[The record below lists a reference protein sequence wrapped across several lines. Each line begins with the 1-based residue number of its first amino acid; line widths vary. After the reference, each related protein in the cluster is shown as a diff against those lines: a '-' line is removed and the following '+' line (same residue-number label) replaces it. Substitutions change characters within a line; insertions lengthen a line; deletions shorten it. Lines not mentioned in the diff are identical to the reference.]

1 MSPYLVSLD
10 VESDKGSVK
19 RATKGVK
26 YAIEF
31 VVREGDSLI
40 LIISRCA
47 RFFIDYVCSVQQ
59 DLCLKLTGGS
69 NSVSGF
75 LTIDAVLN
83 RGFSQLERVLVG
95 CWVEAARNLEKNVKN
110 ESVRITIDLRWK
122 IDIFS
127 LALEFYPLILLI
139 LNKI

>member
-1 MSPYLVSLD
+1 MSPYLVRLD

-31 VVREGDSLI
+31 VVREWDSLI

-47 RFFIDYVCSVQQ
+47 RFFKDYVCSVQQ

-75 LTIDAVLN
+75 LTIDAILN

-95 CWVEAARNLEKNVKN
+95 CWVEAVRNLG
-110 ESVRITIDLRWK
+110 WK

-139 LNKI
+139 VNQRLLEVVELLVFG